1 MNIKAERIEQLI
13 QIVNRNLLLIYS
25 GQKAGVT
32 PIDTRRLQRVDA
44 AVFDGDK
51 FAFEMVHFVKSSR
64 DEGDG
69 SVTALWDRNFTKGLE
84 TLLVEC
90 AMVHDDIERDCFVS
104 RVYCW
109 FTEKLTERRDLPRQV
124 MGRAEMKELRSS
136 LMTMNMDATHTI
148 KGLEKFASQDNGKS
162 VASAL
167 EDSSSPG
174 KEEPE
179 VDVIK
184 MPLQRVNFGNRKLPI
199 YVKHAYP
206 NLHIGGKSEY
216 EGFLP
221 KVPGAEDNYGMV
233 YHKPETD
240 AERQMHELW
249 LARRQQEAFNWKSQQ
264 HMALVMD
271 RLALHKA
278 RLESDSLRRQESNS
292 LLKARQAGGIA
303 SRPFSADQVNN
314 SRFSGQTHRPQ
325 SKGDI
330 RKSASLRGFVA
341 ADSPENSPERKN
353 NDFAAK
359 TISVTLNDRG
369 IELDS
374 EVQRPARST
383 ISKNL
388 NKERKDIK
396 HIPMRYKLDAPE
408 AFTADYAT
416 NQFYMQLSDSDDDDK
431 PEREIKGVV
440 KKAAAGGGGK
450 KGAKDVGKN
459 AGVAVKFKRE
469 KPIARER
476 PVSAAKFR
484 DVSTNDSELKVHYRH
499 TNYRRM
505 PMTDEQTAW
514 LEERE
519 GEREKKSL
527 EVAAKLLE
535 AAEASGKA
543 DKGKKDAP
551 KKDEKKD
558 AKKKTAEPEV
568 EVKKC
573 KYKNATHFMTSRYPT
588 FDPDDNGD
596 SQGPMRMMQLVECAR
611 IMGAMTD
618 FGMEGA
624 VSERAVRNALVIPQD
639 MPEAISLE
647 NMRENQTEGLMMN
660 PVPREF
666 WRQTN
671 FKSAAKKGGGKKK
684 K

>member
-25 GQKAGVT
+25 GQRDGIA

-69 SVTALWDRNFTKGLE
+69 NITALWDRNFTKGLE

-90 AMVHDDIERDCFVS
+90 ALVMDDIERDCFVS

-124 MGRAEMKELRSS
+124 MGRAEMKELRTN
-136 LMTMNMDATHTI
+136 LMSMNMDVTHTV
-148 KGLEKFASQDNGKS
+148 KGLENFSSQDHGKS
-162 VASAL
+162 ATSAL
-167 EDSSSPG
+167 EDPPAQG
-174 KEEPE
+174 KEEQE
-179 VDVIK
+179 VNVIN
-184 MPLQRVNFGNRKLPI
+184 MPLQPVNFGNRKLPI
-199 YVKHAYP
+199 YVKHTYP
-206 NLHIGGKSEY
+206 NLHIGGRSEY

-221 KVPGAEDNYGMV
+221 KIPGAEDNYGMV

-240 AERQMHELW
+240 GERQMHELW

-292 LLKARQAGGIA
+292 FLKARQAGN
-303 SRPFSADQVNN
+303 SRPFSAEQANN

-330 RKSASLRGFVA
+330 RKSASLRGFVT
-341 ADSPENSPERKN
+341 ADSPDNSPEKKAT
-353 NDFAAK
+353 DFTAA
-359 TISVTLNDRG
+359 TIPVTLNDRG
-369 IELDS
+369 IESES
-374 EVQRPARST
+374 EVQRPARSNFA
-383 ISKNL
+383 KNL
-388 NKERKDIK
+388 NKEKKEIK
-396 HIPMRYKLDAPE
+396 HLPMRYKLEAPDAFNQE
-408 AFTADYAT
+408 YST

-431 PEREIKGVV
+431 PVREIKGVI
-440 KKAAAGGGGK
+440 KKASGGGGGK
-450 KGAKDVGKN
+450 KGSKDAGKS
-459 AGVAVKFKRE
+459 AAVAVKFKRD
-469 KPIARER
+469 KPVARER

-505 PMTDEQTAW
+505 PMTEEQTAW

-519 GEREKKSL
+519 GSREKKSQ

-535 AAEASGKA
+535 AAEEKGGKG
-543 DKGKKDAP
+543 DKGKKEP

-558 AKKKTAEPEV
+558 AKKKNAEPEV

-588 FDPDDNGD
+588 FDPDENGD

-611 IMGAMTD
+611 IMGSMVD

-624 VSERAVRNALVIPQD
+624 VSEKAVRNALVIPQD

-647 NMRENQTEGLMMN
+647 NMRDSQLEGLMQN
-660 PVPREF
+660 PAPKEY

-671 FKSAAKKGGGKKK
+671 FKSATKKGGGKKK